1 MLEKGLKF
9 VLPVIIG
16 LMALAMSY
24 VLNVEIFQLNVVF
37 SLSFSLVIAIIAGV
51 IYSFCLFMFP
61 SFLLIVW
68 KKVSWSINR
77 LLHQAQVKSEE
88 ATSNEDNES
97 TSISSQISEVADVTE
112 NFTKTWAKTKEELL
126 AYTQQNMFPYFPEQ
140 YHPALLQIVEDFASN
155 NITCSSPIKC
165 TLKETKGLTAGDIC
179 HFIGNLVLKFKKT
192 DTNKVMNRRVACQF
206 AKNAFPNILTQEL
219 SYIYSHLVQYD
230 EFGKIRNFKKKEI

>member
-16 LMALAMSY
+16 LMAFAMSY
-24 VLNVEIFQLNVVF
+24 VLYVEKFQLNAVF
-37 SLSFSLVIAIIAGV
+37 SLSFSLVIAITAGV
-51 IYSFCLFMFP
+51 IYSFYLFMFP

-97 TSISSQISEVADVTE
+97 TSISCQISEVTDVTE

-126 AYTQQNMFPYFPEQ
+126 AYTQQSVFPYFPEQ

-155 NITCSSPIKC
+155 NIACSSPIKC
-165 TLKETKGLTAGDIC
+165 TLKETAGLKSRDIC
-179 HFIGNLVLKFKKT
+179 HFIGNLYL
-192 DTNKVMNRRVACQF
+192 
-206 AKNAFPNILTQEL
+206 L
-219 SYIYSHLVQYD
+219 SPL
-230 EFGKIRNFKKKEI
+230 

>member
-16 LMALAMSY
+16 LMAFAMSY
-24 VLNVEIFQLNVVF
+24 VLYVEKFQLNAVF
-37 SLSFSLVIAIIAGV
+37 SLSFSLVIAITAGV
-51 IYSFCLFMFP
+51 IYSFYLFMFP

-88 ATSNEDNES
+88 ATLNEDNES
-97 TSISSQISEVADVTE
+97 TSISCQISEVTDVTE

-126 AYTQQNMFPYFPEQ
+126 AYTQQSVFPYFPEQ

-155 NITCSSPIKC
+155 NIACSSPIKC
-165 TLKETKGLTAGDIC
+165 TLKETAGLKSRDIC
-179 HFIGNLVLKFKKT
+179 HFIGNLYLKFMQVDK
-192 DTNKVMNRRVACQF
+192 NKVMKRNNTYQF
-206 AKNAFPNILTQEL
+206 VKNAFPNIITQEE
-219 SYIYSHLVQYD
+219 SFIKTHLVEYK
-230 EFGKIRNFKKKEI
+230 EHSIIRTFPKNKL